1 MSTTKKLVI
10 AVVALSVAMCC
21 MIGGTLAW
29 LISKPEPVVNTF
41 TVGGLEITLDEAP
54 VDANGKAT
62 SGDRV
67 KGNAY
72 HLLPNGEY
80 DKDPIVHVAANNE
93 KCYVF
98 VKIENGL
105 ENIIA
110 GTSIED
116 QILAN
121 GWTKLEKGV
130 YYQVVNAATS
140 ATDLPVFKSFK
151 ITSDIN
157 KTDLAGYEDAEIKV
171 TAYAIQYLGFEDN
184 VANAWTTVSAASA
197 N

>member
-29 LISKPEPVVNTF
+29 LISTPDPVVNTF

-54 VDANGKAT
+54 VDANGKKT
-62 SGDRV
+62 SGTRV
-67 KGNAY
+67 KANVY

-80 DKDPIVHVAANNE
+80 DKDPTVHVAANNE

-105 ENIIA
+105 KNIIV

-116 QILAN
+116 QILAK
-121 GWTKLEKGV
+121 GWTKLEDGV

-140 ATDLPVFKSFK
+140 VTDLVVFESFK

-157 KTDLAGYEDAEIKV
+157 KTDLATYKTAEIKV
-171 TAYAIQYLGFEDN
+171 TAYAIQHLGFEDKP
-184 VANAWTTVSAASA
+184 ADAWAVF
-197 N
+197 NP